1 MLWLDLFAKLLHI
14 MRIPKYRNGIILYYP
29 RLLFRPAIIYLKSK
43 SAAFHSEFGSN
54 IIIDEEAVSQ
64 SFKQRHPPPA
74 ILRRQKLW
82 YTDDYV
88 SRACELK
95 ELTLIEESTGYMDEE
110 DLLGI
115 LELLAKWKMTNLK
128 STSPAARLYSLT
140 LGPWEALIHIRLSQI
155 AIARVVET
163 S

>member
-1 MLWLDLFAKLLHI
+1 

-29 RLLFRPAIIYLKSK
+29 RLLFRLALIYLQSK
-43 SAAFHSEFGSN
+43 SAAFHPEFGSN